1 MSEEIAHAKNQTGIA
16 ARKFDKSQSNSNRP
30 LSQLSDNSDESNKSQ
45 FDVSLTAVV
54 DPFYSREYLLF

>member
-16 ARKFDKSQSNSNRP
+16 ARKFDKSQWNSNRP

-54 DPFYSREYLLF
+54 DPF